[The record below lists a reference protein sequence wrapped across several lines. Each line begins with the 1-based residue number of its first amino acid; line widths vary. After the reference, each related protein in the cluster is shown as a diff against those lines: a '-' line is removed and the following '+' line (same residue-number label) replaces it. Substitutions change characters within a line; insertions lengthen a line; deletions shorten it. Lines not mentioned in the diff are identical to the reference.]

1 MQGERWV
8 LLPLQAIGAVV
19 FLLTSRM
26 ALVRCMIPPQ
36 VDARFTI
43 PIVFTA
49 AADPERVALVASLAR
64 PSLQRDLMG
73 F

>member
-1 MQGERWV
+1 MGPAPASGYR
-8 LLPLQAIGAVV
+8 GCR
-19 FLLTSRM
+19 FSLTSRS
-26 ALVRCMIPPQ
+26 AREVHLIPPQ

>member
-1 MQGERWV
+1 MGPAPASGYRGCRFSSDVQN
-8 LLPLQAIGAVV
+8 GAREVH
-19 FLLTSRM
+19 L
-26 ALVRCMIPPQ
+26 IPPQ